1 VVFQGGELLSKT
13 IKIREAT
20 RDIHAL
26 DKAGIAAERMKDAF
40 VRTKDGASRT
50 GQDERGYASPAEY
63 AEDKITEKA
72 DNAVHGAAHQVKKQG
87 DRAMRKI
94 KDAQQRAGDAK
105 RAADSTHDA
114 ADGVRRPSDPIKKQA
129 SDMPKEQMKKHA
141 QENMRRAR
149 QSAERTIKTVH
160 RTERTI
166 KQSARSTGKTV
177 KATAKGTVKMARKSI
192 KTAQRTAKTSIKTTQ
207 QAAKLAQK
215 SAQAAAKAA
224 KAAAQAARVAART
237 AAAVAKAAVKA
248 TIAFVKMAIA
258 AIKGLI
264 AAIAAG
270 GWVAVVVILVI
281 VLVGLLLGSI
291 FGIFFSN
298 ETDGQPM
305 SEAVSE
311 ISTGFQAGIDAK
323 LEQLKADGDY
333 DEVQI
338 IYEGD
343 GDGDSAHINNWSDVL
358 AVYAVLLNTD
368 AEAGTEVVTIT
379 PEKLEK
385 LKAYFEDMNRV
396 AYSTEV
402 QSETHTEV
410 NDEGEEET
418 VTTTTLII
426 RVRITSLS
434 YEDAA
439 DFYHMSEE
447 QRELLDELMQPE
459 YAALFAAITG
469 VDVWNGTNMTEI
481 VSGLPVGTTGA
492 EVVKAGLTKV
502 GCPYVWGASGPNKF
516 DCSGFAYWCL
526 SQTSSPLG
534 SSRTNA
540 AGQAKWCYNN
550 GYMVGRSELQ
560 PGDLVFWQ
568 NLGCSGCSRW
578 NEIHHVGIYVGD
590 GKVMEASSSKGR
602 VLVRD
607 LWESSSYP
615 IWGFGRPYP
624 Q

>member
-1 VVFQGGELLSKT
+1 LSKT
-13 IKIREAT
+13 IKIREAK
-20 RDIHAL
+20 RDIRVL
-26 DKAGIAAERMKDAF
+26 DKAGIAAERMKDTF
-40 VRTKDGASRT
+40 VRTKDGAARA
-50 GQDERGYASPAEY
+50 GQDEREHASPAEY
-63 AEDKITEKA
+63 AEDKITEKT

-87 DRAMRKI
+87 GNAVRKI
-94 KDAQQRAGDAK
+94 KDARHGSGDAK
-105 RAADSTHDA
+105 RTADSAHNA
-114 ADGVRRPSDPIKKQA
+114 ADGVRRPSGPIKKQA
-129 SDMPKEQMKKHA
+129 SDLSKEQMKQHA
-141 QENMRRAR
+141 QENVRRSSARAR
-149 QSAERTIKTVH
+149 QSAERTIKTTQQ
-160 RTERTI
+160 TERTI
-166 KQSARSTGKTV
+166 KQSARSAGNTV
-177 KATAKGTVKMARKSI
+177 KTTAKGTVKTAGKSI
-192 KTAQRTAKTSIKTTQ
+192 KTAQRTAKTTIKTTQ

-215 SAQAAAKAA
+215 SAQAAAKAGR
-224 KAAAQAARVAART
+224 AAAQAARIAAKT
-237 AAAVAKAAVKA
+237 AAAVVKAAVKA

-258 AIKGLI
+258 AVKGLI

-270 GWVAVVVILVI
+270 GWIAVVVVLVI
-281 VLVGLLLGSI
+281 ALVGLLLGSV

-311 ISTGFQAGIDAK
+311 ISAGFQSGIGAK
-323 LEQLKADGDY
+323 IEQLKTGGDY

-338 IYEGD
+338 VYEGD
-343 GDGDSAHINNWSDVL
+343 GDGDSANVNNWSDVL
-358 AVYAVLLNTD
+358 AVYAVLLNTNV
-368 AEAGTEVVTIT
+368 EAGTEVVTIT
-379 PEKLEK
+379 PEKLGK
-385 LKAYFEDMNRV
+385 LQSYFDDMNQV

-434 YEDAA
+434 NEDAA
-439 DFYHMSEE
+439 DLYHMSEE

-469 VDVWNGTNMTEI
+469 VDVWDGVNMTEI

-534 SSRTNA
+534 ASRTNA

-550 GYMVGRSELQ
+550 SCMVGQSELQ

-607 LWESSSYP
+607 LWESGSYP
-615 IWGFGRPYP
+615 IWGFGRPYT

>member
-1 VVFQGGELLSKT
+1 MSKT
-13 IKIREAT
+13 IKIRET
-20 RDIHAL
+20 KRDIRVL

-40 VRTKDGASRT
+40 VRTKDGTARAQ
-50 GQDERGYASPAEY
+50 QDEREYASPAEY

-72 DNAVHGAAHQVKKQG
+72 DNAVHGAAHQMKKQG
-87 DRAMRKI
+87 DRAVREI
-94 KDAQQRAGDAK
+94 KDARHRAGDAK

-114 ADGVRRPSDPIKKQA
+114 ADTVRRPSGPIKKQA
-129 SDMPKEQMKKHA
+129 SDLPKEQMKKHA
-141 QENMRRAR
+141 QENIRHASARAR
-149 QSAERTIKTVH
+149 QSTERTIRTAQ

-166 KQSARSTGKTV
+166 KQSARSAGKTV
-177 KATAKGTVKMARKSI
+177 KSTAKGTVKTARKSI
-192 KTAQRTAKTSIKTTQ
+192 KTAQR
-207 QAAKLAQK
+207 
-215 SAQAAAKAA
+215 
-224 KAAAQAARVAART
+224 
-237 AAAVAKAAVKA
+237 

-311 ISTGFQAGIDAK
+311 ISAEFQAGIDAK
-323 LEQLKADGDY
+323 LEQLKAGGDY
-333 DEVQI
+333 DDVKI

-343 GDGDSAHINNWSDVL
+343 GDGDSVHVNNWSDVL

-368 AEAGTEVVTIT
+368 TEAGTEVVTIT

-402 QSETHTEV
+402 QSETYTEV

-418 VTTTTLII
+418 VTITTLII
-426 RVRITSLS
+426 RVRVTSLS
-434 YEDAA
+434 YEEAA
-439 DFYHMSEE
+439 DFYNMNGE

-469 VDVWNGTNMTEI
+469 VDVWDGANMTEI
-481 VSGLPVGTTGA
+481 ISGLPVGTTGT

-534 SSRTNA
+534 ASRTNA
-540 AGQAKWCYNN
+540 AGQAKWCYDN
-550 GYMVGRSELQ
+550 GYLVGRSELQ

-568 NLGCSGCSRW
+568 NLGCEGCSRW

-607 LWESSSYP
+607 LWESGSYP
-615 IWGFGRPYP
+615 IWGFGRPYTE
-624 Q
+624 

>member
-1 VVFQGGELLSKT
+1 MSKT
-13 IKIREAT
+13 IKTREIK
-20 RDIHAL
+20 RDIRAL

-40 VRTKDGASRT
+40 VRTKDGTEQAQ
-50 GQDERGYASPAEY
+50 QDVREHASPAGY

-72 DNAVHGAAHQVKKQG
+72 DNAARGAAHQVKKQG
-87 DRAMRKI
+87 GKAVRKI
-94 KDAQQRAGDAK
+94 KDARHRAGDAN
-105 RAADSTHDA
+105 RATDSTHNT
-114 ADGVRRPSDPIKKQA
+114 ADSVRRSAGPIKKQA
-129 SDMPKEQMKKHA
+129 SDLPKEQMKQHM
-141 QENMRRAR
+141 QENIRRSSARAR
-149 QSAERTIKTVH
+149 QSAERTIKTAH
-160 RTERTI
+160 QTERTI
-166 KQSARSTGKTV
+166 KQSARSSGNTV
-177 KATAKGTVKMARKSI
+177 KATAKGTVKTAVKSI
-192 KTAQRTAKTSIKTTQ
+192 KTAQRTARTTIKTTQ

-224 KAAAQAARVAART
+224 RAAAQATRVAAKT
-237 AAAVAKAAVKA
+237 AAAVAKAVVKA

-258 AIKGLI
+258 AVKGLI

-281 VLVGLLLGSI
+281 ALVGLLLGSV

-311 ISTGFQAGIDAK
+311 ISAGFQSGIDTK
-323 LEQLKADGDY
+323 IEQLKTGGDY
-333 DEVQI
+333 DEVQV

-343 GDGDSAHINNWSDVL
+343 GDGDSANVNNWNDVL

-368 AEAGTEVVTIT
+368 AEGTEVVTIT
-379 PEKLEK
+379 PEKLER
-385 LKAYFEDMNRV
+385 LKAYFEDMNQV
-396 AYSTEV
+396 AYSTQV
-402 QSETHTEV
+402 QSETHTEE

-418 VTTTTLII
+418 AITTITLII
-426 RVRITSLS
+426 RIRITSLS
-434 YEDAA
+434 YEEAA

-469 VDVWNGTNMTEI
+469 VDVWDGINMTEI

-516 DCSGFAYWCL
+516 DCSGFVYWCL

-534 SSRTNA
+534 LSRTNA
-540 AGQAKWCYNN
+540 AGQARWCYDN
-550 GYMVGRSELQ
+550 GCMVGRSELK

-568 NLGCSGCSRW
+568 NLGCEGCGRW
-578 NEIHHVGIYVGD
+578 NEIHHVGIYVGN

-607 LWESSSYP
+607 LWESASYP
-615 IWGFGRPYP
+615 IWGFGRPYT

>member
-1 VVFQGGELLSKT
+1 LSKT
-13 IKIREAT
+13 IKIREAK
-20 RDIHAL
+20 RDIRVL
-26 DKAGIAAERMKDAF
+26 DKAGIAAERMKDTF
-40 VRTKDGASRT
+40 VRTKNGAARAQ
-50 GQDERGYASPAEY
+50 QDEQEYASPAEY

-87 DRAMRKI
+87 DRAVREI
-94 KDAQQRAGDAK
+94 KGTRHRTGDAK

-114 ADGVRRPSDPIKKQA
+114 ADAVRRPSGPIKKQA
-129 SDMPKEQMKKHA
+129 SDLPKEQMKKHA
-141 QENMRRAR
+141 QENMRHASARAR
-149 QSAERTIKTVH
+149 QSAERTIKTMQ

-166 KQSARSTGKTV
+166 KQSARSAGTTV
-177 KATAKGTVKMARKSI
+177 KSTAKGTVKTAGKSI
-192 KTAQRTAKTSIKTTQ
+192 KTAQRTAKTTIKTTQ

-224 KAAAQAARVAART
+224 RAAAQAARVAAKT

-270 GWVAVVVILVI
+270 GWVAVVIILVI

-323 LEQLKADGDY
+323 LEQLKADGEY
-333 DEVQI
+333 DDVQI

-343 GDGDSAHINNWSDVL
+343 GDGDSAHVNNWSDVL

-368 AEAGTEVVTIT
+368 AEAGTEVVIIT

-396 AYSTEV
+396 AYSTEE

-434 YEDAA
+434 YEEAA
-439 DFYHMSEE
+439 DFYDMNVE

-469 VDVWNGTNMTEI
+469 VDVWDGANMTEI
-481 VSGLPVGTTGA
+481 VSGLPVGTTGT

-534 SSRTNA
+534 ASRTNA

-550 GYMVGRSELQ
+550 GCMVGRSELQ

-568 NLGCSGCSRW
+568 NLGCEGCSRW

-607 LWESSSYP
+607 LWESGSYP
-615 IWGFGRPYP
+615 IWGFGRPYT

>member
-1 VVFQGGELLSKT
+1 
-13 IKIREAT
+13 
-20 RDIHAL
+20 
-26 DKAGIAAERMKDAF
+26 
-40 VRTKDGASRT
+40 
-50 GQDERGYASPAEY
+50 
-63 AEDKITEKA
+63 
-72 DNAVHGAAHQVKKQG
+72 
-87 DRAMRKI
+87 
-94 KDAQQRAGDAK
+94 
-105 RAADSTHDA
+105 
-114 ADGVRRPSDPIKKQA
+114 
-129 SDMPKEQMKKHA
+129 
-141 QENMRRAR
+141 
-149 QSAERTIKTVH
+149 
-160 RTERTI
+160 
-166 KQSARSTGKTV
+166 
-177 KATAKGTVKMARKSI
+177 
-192 KTAQRTAKTSIKTTQ
+192 
-207 QAAKLAQK
+207 
-215 SAQAAAKAA
+215 
-224 KAAAQAARVAART
+224 
-237 AAAVAKAAVKA
+237 
-248 TIAFVKMAIA
+248 MAIA
-258 AIKGLI
+258 AVKGLI

-281 VLVGLLLGSI
+281 ALIGLLLGSV

-298 ETDGQPM
+298 EMDGQPM

-311 ISTGFQAGIDAK
+311 ISAGFQSGIDAK
-323 LEQLKADGDY
+323 IAQLKAGGDY

-343 GDGDSAHINNWSDVL
+343 GDGDSANVNNWSDVL

-368 AEAGTEVVTIT
+368 VESGTEVVTIT

-434 YEDAA
+434 YEEAA
-439 DFYHMSEE
+439 DLYNMSEE
-447 QRELLDELMQPE
+447 QRKLLDELMQPE
-459 YAALFAAITG
+459 YSALFAAITG
-469 VDVWNGTNMTEI
+469 VDVWDGANMTEI

-534 SSRTNA
+534 ASRTNA
-540 AGQAKWCYNN
+540 AGQAKWCYDN
-550 GYMVGRSELQ
+550 GCMVGRSELQ

-568 NLGCSGCSRW
+568 NLGCEGCSKW
-578 NEIHHVGIYVGD
+578 NEIHHVGIYVGN
-590 GKVMEASSSKGR
+590 GKVMEASSSRGR
-602 VLVRD
+602 VLVCD
-607 LWESSSYP
+607 LWESNSYP
-615 IWGFGRPYP
+615 IWGFGRPYTH
-624 Q
+624 

>member
-1 VVFQGGELLSKT
+1 MSKG
-13 IKIREAT
+13 IKT
-20 RDIHAL
+20 RNVTKDVKAL
-26 DKAGIAAERMKDAF
+26 DKAATAAERMMDAF
-40 VRTKDGASRT
+40 VRTKDGTERV
-50 GQDERGYASPAEY
+50 GQDGREHASSAEY

-72 DNAVHGAAHQVKKQG
+72 DNTVHGIAYQVKKQG
-87 DRAMRKI
+87 GRAIRKI
-94 KDAQQRAGDAK
+94 KDARHCTGDAK
-105 RAADSTHDA
+105 RAADSTHSA
-114 ADGVRRPSDPIKKQA
+114 ADGVRRPSGPIKKQA
-129 SDMPKEQMKKHA
+129 SDMPKEQMKKHE
-141 QENMRRAR
+141 QENMRRSSARAR
-149 QSAERTIKTVH
+149 QSAECTIKAAQ

-166 KQSARSTGKTV
+166 KQSALSAGNTV
-177 KATAKGTVKMARKSI
+177 KATAKGTMKTAGKSI
-192 KTAQRTAKTSIKTTQ
+192 KTAQRTAKTTIKTTQ
-207 QAAKLAQK
+207 QVAKLAQR
-215 SAQAAAKAA
+215 SAQTAAKAA
-224 KAAAQAARVAART
+224 RAAAQAARVAAKT
-237 AAAVAKAAVKA
+237 AAAVAKAAAKA

-258 AIKGLI
+258 TIKGLI

-281 VLVGLLLGSI
+281 ILVSLLLGSV

-298 ETDGQPM
+298 ETDSQPM

-311 ISTGFQAGIDAK
+311 ISIGFQSGIDAK
-323 LEQLKADGDY
+323 LEQLKTGGDY

-343 GDGDSAHINNWSDVL
+343 SDGDSANVNNWSDVL

-368 AEAGTEVVTIT
+368 VEAGTEVVTIT

-385 LKAYFEDMNRV
+385 LKAYFDDMNQV
-396 AYSTEV
+396 AYSTQV

-426 RVRITSLS
+426 RIRITSLS
-434 YEDAA
+434 YEEAA

-459 YAALFAAITG
+459 YAAMFAAITG
-469 VDVWNGTNMTEI
+469 VDVWDGVKMTEI

-516 DCSGFAYWCL
+516 DCSGFVYWCL

-534 SSRTNA
+534 ASRTNA
-540 AGQAKWCYNN
+540 AGQAKWCYDN

-568 NLGCSGCSRW
+568 NLSCPGCGRW

-607 LWESSSYP
+607 LWESRNYP
-615 IWGFGRPYP
+615 IWGFGRPYT

>member
-1 VVFQGGELLSKT
+1 V
-13 IKIREAT
+13 
-20 RDIHAL
+20 
-26 DKAGIAAERMKDAF
+26 
-40 VRTKDGASRT
+40 
-50 GQDERGYASPAEY
+50 
-63 AEDKITEKA
+63 
-72 DNAVHGAAHQVKKQG
+72 
-87 DRAMRKI
+87 RKI
-94 KDAQQRAGDAK
+94 KDARHRARDAK
-105 RAADSTHDA
+105 RTADYTHDA
-114 ADGVRRPSDPIKKQA
+114 ADAVRRPSGPIKKQA
-129 SDMPKEQMKKHA
+129 SDLPKEQMKKHA
-141 QENMRRAR
+141 QQNMCRAR
-149 QSAERTIKTVH
+149 QSAERTIKTTQ

-166 KQSARSTGKTV
+166 KQSARSAGKTV
-177 KATAKGTVKMARKSI
+177 KATAKGTVKTARKSI
-192 KTAQRTAKTSIKTTQ
+192 KTAQRTAKTTIKTTQ

-224 KAAAQAARVAART
+224 RAAAQAARV
-237 AAAVAKAAVKA
+237 AVAKAAVKA

-270 GWVAVVVILVI
+270 GWVAVVIILVI

-291 FGIFFSN
+291 FGIFYSN

-311 ISTGFQAGIDAK
+311 ISVGFQAGIDAK
-323 LEQLKADGDY
+323 LEQLKASGDY

-343 GDGDSAHINNWSDVL
+343 GDGDSARVNNWSDVL

-385 LKAYFEDMNRV
+385 LKAYFEDMNRM

-402 QSETHTEV
+402 QSKTHTEA

-434 YEDAA
+434 YEEAA
-439 DFYHMSEE
+439 EFYNMNGE

-469 VDVWNGTNMTEI
+469 VDVWDGANMTEI

-492 EVVKAGLTKV
+492 EVVKAGLAKV

-526 SQTSSPLG
+526 SQTRSPLG
-534 SSRTNA
+534 ASRTNA

-568 NLGCSGCSRW
+568 NLGCEGCGRW
-578 NEIHHVGIYVGD
+578 NEIHHVGIYVGN

-615 IWGFGRPYP
+615 IWGFGRPYTE
-624 Q
+624 

>member
-1 VVFQGGELLSKT
+1 LSKT
-13 IKIREAT
+13 IKIREAK
-20 RDIHAL
+20 RDIRVL
-26 DKAGIAAERMKDAF
+26 DKAGIAAERMKDTF
-40 VRTKDGASRT
+40 VRTKDGAARA
-50 GQDERGYASPAEY
+50 GQDEREHASPAEY
-63 AEDKITEKA
+63 AEDKITEKT

-87 DRAMRKI
+87 DNAVRKI
-94 KDAQQRAGDAK
+94 KDARHRAGDAK
-105 RAADSTHDA
+105 RTADSVHND
-114 ADGVRRPSDPIKKQA
+114 ADGVCHPSGPIKKQA
-129 SDMPKEQMKKHA
+129 SDLPKEQMKKHT

-149 QSAERTIKTVH
+149 QSAERTIKTAQ

-166 KQSARSTGKTV
+166 KQSARSAGNTV
-177 KATAKGTVKMARKSI
+177 KATAKGTVKTAGKSI
-192 KTAQRTAKTSIKTTQ
+192 KTAQRTAKTTIKTTQ
-207 QAAKLAQK
+207 QAAKLAQR

-224 KAAAQAARVAART
+224 RAAAQAARVAAKT

-311 ISTGFQAGIDAK
+311 ISAGFQAGIDAK
-323 LEQLKADGDY
+323 LEQLKAGGDY
-333 DEVQI
+333 DDVQI

-343 GDGDSAHINNWSDVL
+343 GDGDSVHVNNWSDVL

-368 AEAGTEVVTIT
+368 AGAGTEVVTIT

-385 LKAYFEDMNRV
+385 LKAYFEDMNLV
-396 AYSTEV
+396 AYRTEV

-426 RVRITSLS
+426 HVRITSLS
-434 YEDAA
+434 YEEAA

-469 VDVWNGTNMTEI
+469 VDVWNGANMTEI
-481 VSGLPVGTTGA
+481 VSGLPIGTTGA

-534 SSRTNA
+534 ASRTNA

-550 GYMVGRSELQ
+550 GCMVGRSELQ
-560 PGDLVFWQ
+560 AGDLVFWQ
-568 NLGCSGCSRW
+568 NLGCEGCSRW

-607 LWESSSYP
+607 LWESGSYP
-615 IWGFGRPYP
+615 IWGFGRPYTE
-624 Q
+624 

>member
-1 VVFQGGELLSKT
+1 MSKT
-13 IKIREAT
+13 IKTHETIKDIR
-20 RDIHAL
+20 AL
-26 DKAGIAAERMKDAF
+26 DKAGVAAARMKDAF
-40 VRTKDGASRT
+40 VRTKDGATRAEQ
-50 GQDERGYASPAEY
+50 GERAHASPAEY

-72 DNAVHGAAHQVKKQG
+72 DNAVRGAAHQVKKQG
-87 DRAMRKI
+87 GKAVRKI
-94 KDAQQRAGDAK
+94 KDAQHRAGDAK
-105 RAADSTHDA
+105 RAADSAHDA

-141 QENMRRAR
+141 QENMRRASTRTR
-149 QSAERTIKTVH
+149 QSAEYTIKTMQ
-160 RTERTI
+160 RAERTI
-166 KQSARSTGKTV
+166 KQSARSTGNTV
-177 KATAKGTVKMARKSI
+177 KATAKGTVKTAGKSI
-192 KTAQRTAKTSIKTTQ
+192 KTAQRTAKTTIKTTQ
-207 QAAKLAQK
+207 QAAKLAQR
-215 SAQAAAKAA
+215 SAQTAAKAA
-224 KAAAQAARVAART
+224 RAAAQAARVAAKT

-248 TIAFVKMAIA
+248 TIAFVKMAVA

-281 VLVGLLLGSI
+281 MLVGLLLGSI

-298 ETDGQPM
+298 ETDGKPM
-305 SEAVSE
+305 SEAVRE
-311 ISTGFQAGIDAK
+311 ISAGFQAGIAAK
-323 LEQLKADGDY
+323 LEQLKAGGDY
-333 DEVQI
+333 DDVQI

-343 GDGDSAHINNWSDVL
+343 GDGDSVQVNNWSDVL

-368 AEAGTEVVTIT
+368 AEVGTEVVTIT

-385 LKAYFEDMNRV
+385 LKAYFKDMNRV

-402 QSETHTEV
+402 QSETHTEII
-410 NDEGEEET
+410 DEGKEKT

-426 RVRITSLS
+426 RIRITSLS
-434 YEDAA
+434 YEEAA
-439 DFYHMSEE
+439 GFYHMSEE

-469 VDVWNGTNMTEI
+469 VDVWDGATMTEI

-492 EVVKAGLTKV
+492 EVVKVGLTKV

-534 SSRTNA
+534 ASRTNA
-540 AGQAKWCYNN
+540 AGQAKWCYDN

-590 GKVMEASSSKGR
+590 GKVMDASSSKGR

-607 LWESSSYP
+607 LWESASYP
-615 IWGFGRPYP
+615 IFMFGRPYSH
-624 Q
+624 